1 MKNVRILIIFTGV
14 LLSYSCKES
23 FFNELPTD
31 QLSER
36 SFFQSS
42 NDFETTLND
51 GYRLLRTAYSNYYV
65 IGDIASDNAY
75 NQKFNNNYNFISIN
89 ESNVNAENSVV
100 QTIWT
105 GSYQVISRA
114 NLVLDKID
122 GVSMVDGLKDRYKG
136 EAKFL
141 RSLMYFNLVRIF
153 GDVPLVLKDIES
165 PQDAF
170 SYGREPI
177 AMVYEQIIADLKD
190 AERWLPETYTN
201 NADIGRATSM
211 AAKSLLGHIYLTRKN
226 YDDAATKLLEVI
238 SSNKHRLLE
247 SYSDVF
253 DAAKSNNEEIIFAVQ
268 YARGLDPAQGNPFAY
283 AAWPGESVGNGL
295 LRLANGNFLMTDDLD
310 KAFEEGDQRKLMN
323 NYEFETGYSRRY
335 VFTRKY
341 YDKDMVVKLDPGN
354 DWIVYRFADVLLMYA
369 EAKNELNS
377 PEDALIYLKLVRNRV
392 SLITSDD
399 LGNDQV
405 LMRSALERER
415 RVELNCEGHRWFDL
429 VRTDRAIPVMNAHF
443 LDSTLDD
450 DQIGSGGTI
459 EEFELLFPIPSFEV
473 NLNPDKLTQNQGY

>member
-136 EAKFL
+136 EA
-141 RSLMYFNLVRIF
+141 
-153 GDVPLVLKDIES
+153 
-165 PQDAF
+165 
-170 SYGREPI
+170 
-177 AMVYEQIIADLKD
+177 
-190 AERWLPETYTN
+190 
-201 NADIGRATSM
+201 
-211 AAKSLLGHIYLTRKN
+211 
-226 YDDAATKLLEVI
+226 
-238 SSNKHRLLE
+238 
-247 SYSDVF
+247 
-253 DAAKSNNEEIIFAVQ
+253 
-268 YARGLDPAQGNPFAY
+268 
-283 AAWPGESVGNGL
+283 
-295 LRLANGNFLMTDDLD
+295 
-310 KAFEEGDQRKLMN
+310 
-323 NYEFETGYSRRY
+323 
-335 VFTRKY
+335 
-341 YDKDMVVKLDPGN
+341 
-354 DWIVYRFADVLLMYA
+354 
-369 EAKNELNS
+369 
-377 PEDALIYLKLVRNRV
+377 
-392 SLITSDD
+392 
-399 LGNDQV
+399 
-405 LMRSALERER
+405 
-415 RVELNCEGHRWFDL
+415 
-429 VRTDRAIPVMNAHF
+429 
-443 LDSTLDD
+443 
-450 DQIGSGGTI
+450 
-459 EEFELLFPIPSFEV
+459 
-473 NLNPDKLTQNQGY
+473 